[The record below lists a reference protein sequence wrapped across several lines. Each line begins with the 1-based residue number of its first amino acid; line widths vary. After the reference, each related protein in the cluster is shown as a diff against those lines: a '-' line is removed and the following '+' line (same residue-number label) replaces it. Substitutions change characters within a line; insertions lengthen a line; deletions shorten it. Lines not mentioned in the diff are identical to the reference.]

1 MIFEPYLEEHPY
13 LSDDVV
19 WPGVAAVVDVVEEE
33 TSGAESL
40 LVDRLYV
47 RA

>member
-1 MIFEPYLEEHPY
+1 MIFEPYLEKHPY

-19 WPGVAAVVDVVEEE
+19 WPGVAAVMDIVEGEM
-33 TSGAESL
+33 SGAESL

>member
-1 MIFEPYLEEHPY
+1 MMFEPYLEEHPY
-13 LSDDVV
+13 LSDEEV

-33 TSGAESL
+33 RSGADSL

-47 RA
+47 RV

>member
-13 LSDDVV
+13 LSDEAV
-19 WPGVAAVVDVVEEE
+19 WTGVAAVVDVVEEE
-33 TSGAESL
+33 MSRAKSL

>member
-19 WPGVAAVVDVVEEE
+19 WLGVAAVVDVVEEDM
-33 TSGAESL
+33 SGAKSL
-40 LVDRLYV
+40 LLDRLYV